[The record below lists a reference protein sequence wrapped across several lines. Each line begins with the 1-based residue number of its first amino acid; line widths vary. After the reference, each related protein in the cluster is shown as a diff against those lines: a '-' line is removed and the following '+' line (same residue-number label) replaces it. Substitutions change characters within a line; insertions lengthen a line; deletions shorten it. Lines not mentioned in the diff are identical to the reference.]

1 MSGFMTH
8 KMVQQLEPRNRD
20 HFESALQAGCQALV
34 EVQMIRQLGS
44 ADPAIELHT
53 GRALKSLRQV
63 IDELRAAG
71 GGNQSP
77 LVRGF
82 VAARCGD
89 AIDGDASDDPRRSP
103 R

>member
-1 MSGFMTH
+1 MSGFKTH
-8 KMVQQLEPRNRD
+8 VMVQQLKPRNRD

-44 ADPAIELHT
+44 ADPAIELHA
-53 GRALKSLRQV
+53 GHALKSLRQV
-63 IDELRAAG
+63 IDELRAAAG
-71 GGNQSP
+71 ENLSP

-89 AIDGDASDDPRRSP
+89 ANDSDASDDPRRSA